1 MKPDSDMTAPK
12 GTETEARKDWMGILS
27 RTATDR
33 LESIF
38 ADLDQEPG
46 FVHLRPPEVGMA
58 MVRARAE
65 ARGRQFNLGEM
76 TVTRCSVRLD
86 DGSVGH
92 GYVAG
97 RDKRHAELA
106 AVLDALL
113 QHPEHGAGLQETIIA
128 PLAGELARKQAERA
142 AKTAATRV
150 NFFTMVRGQD

>member
-1 MKPDSDMTAPK
+1 MKPDSDTKDPMGQQTK
-12 GTETEARKDWMGILS
+12 ARKSWMGILS

-33 LESIF
+33 LETVF
-38 ADLDQEPG
+38 ADLGPLLHFE
-46 FVHLRPPEVGMA
+46 HLRPPEIGMA

-65 ARGRQFNLGEM
+65 ARGNQFNLGEM
-76 TVTRCSVRLD
+76 TVSRCSVRLE

-106 AVLDALL
+106 AVMDALL
-113 QHPEHGAGLQETIIA
+113 QNPEHGPAILDTIIT
-128 PLAGELARKQAERA
+128 PLARELAQRQTERA

-150 NFFTMVRGQD
+150 NFFTMVRGED